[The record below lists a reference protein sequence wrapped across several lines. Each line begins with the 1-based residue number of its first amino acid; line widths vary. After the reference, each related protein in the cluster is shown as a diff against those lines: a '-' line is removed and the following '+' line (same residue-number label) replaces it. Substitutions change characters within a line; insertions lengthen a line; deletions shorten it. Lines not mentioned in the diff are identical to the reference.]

1 MGLTKKH
8 FKIAETLAAL
18 FTGSR
23 DEQDER
29 AFEAWVEGNDRRKD
43 FADRLLDV
51 ERFEGNREALSKF
64 QVEEAWNKIDKKL
77 GTKARKIALRRWM
90 ASAAAAVVLAVGTYF
105 WWNGT
110 GEKEQQ
116 KMPAMY
122 RIAAG
127 TTGARL
133 TLADGSTVDVMKD
146 RTMELQEVD
155 GTRIVTD
162 SAGIDYSAKV
172 TENAREVI
180 NTVQTLTGMEYML
193 TLSDGTRVFLN
204 AETKLRF
211 PTRFTD
217 KQRAVELDGE
227 AYFEV
232 KKDEAHPFIVKT
244 GTVEI
249 AVLGTSFNV
258 RSYSGENNI
267 ATTLVSGKVAVSDG
281 KESKEIK
288 PGEQAVYIKETGKM
302 EIKDVDVSLY
312 TAWHTGKF
320 IFKNET
326 LDEMLSYL
334 SRWYGFK
341 YRFVDDR
348 AKQVRI
354 GARLERYDNM
364 NPIIEML
371 RKTGLVNITQVDDM
385 LYISSTE

>member
-1 MGLTKKH
+1 M
-8 FKIAETLAAL
+8 
-18 FTGSR
+18 
-23 DEQDER
+23 
-29 AFEAWVEGNDRRKD
+29 
-43 FADRLLDV
+43 
-51 ERFEGNREALSKF
+51 
-64 QVEEAWNKIDKKL
+64 
-77 GTKARKIALRRWM
+77 
-90 ASAAAAVVLAVGTYF
+90 
-105 WWNGT
+105 
-110 GEKEQQ
+110 
-116 KMPAMY
+116 
-122 RIAAG
+122 
-127 TTGARL
+127 
-133 TLADGSTVDVMKD
+133 
-146 RTMELQEVD
+146 
-155 GTRIVTD
+155 
-162 SAGIDYSAKV
+162 
-172 TENAREVI
+172 
-180 NTVQTLTGMEYML
+180 
-193 TLSDGTRVFLN
+193 
-204 AETKLRF
+204 
-211 PTRFTD
+211 
-217 KQRAVELDGE
+217 
-227 AYFEV
+227 